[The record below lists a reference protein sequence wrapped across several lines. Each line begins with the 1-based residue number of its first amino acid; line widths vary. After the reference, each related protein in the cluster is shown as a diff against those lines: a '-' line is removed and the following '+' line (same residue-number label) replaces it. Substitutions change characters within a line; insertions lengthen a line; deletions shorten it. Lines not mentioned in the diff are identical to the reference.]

1 MYVVTS
7 YHLPGVL
14 IGFTEL
20 GDINT
25 HLEAFEHK
33 IEEDHSD
40 EVLADSMLVL
50 MVRGLFSQLKFP
62 YAQFPCTALSGHQMF
77 EVFWDAVCRL
87 ERCGLKVLAVTC
99 DGLSANRRLFHLHNP
114 REKLTYRTTNPYAS
128 DGRSIFFFSDPPHL
142 MKTARNAWFNK
153 CRKLWVSC
161 TR

>member
-50 MVRGLFSQLKFP
+50 KVRGLFSQLKFP
-62 YAQFPCTALSGHQMF
+62 YAQFPCTTLSGHQMF
-77 EVFWDAVCRL
+77 EVFWDAVCQL
-87 ERCGLKVLAVTC
+87 ERCGFKV
-99 DGLSANRRLFHLHNP
+99 
-114 REKLTYRTTNPYAS
+114 
-128 DGRSIFFFSDPPHL
+128 FFFSSL
-142 MKTARNAWFNK
+142 INFMQAMRWTN
-153 CRKLWVSC
+153 
-161 TR
+161 